1 MGDSLGLPDGVT
13 LTMVAAVLVP
23 VAVVTVL
30 LRALPFAF
38 LRVLKG
44 SALIEFLGATMPV
57 GVMTV
62 LVVYTLASALDAPG
76 GLVPALIAG
85 VVTLFLHVWRRSAGL
100 SILTGTAV
108 YMLLVNVVVG

>member
-23 VAVVTVL
+23 V
-30 LRALPFAF
+30 
-38 LRVLKG
+38 
-44 SALIEFLGATMPV
+44 

-76 GLVPALIAG
+76 GLAPALIAG
-85 VVTLFLHVWRRSAGL
+85 AVTLALHAWRRSSGL
-100 SILTGTAV
+100 SILAGTAV